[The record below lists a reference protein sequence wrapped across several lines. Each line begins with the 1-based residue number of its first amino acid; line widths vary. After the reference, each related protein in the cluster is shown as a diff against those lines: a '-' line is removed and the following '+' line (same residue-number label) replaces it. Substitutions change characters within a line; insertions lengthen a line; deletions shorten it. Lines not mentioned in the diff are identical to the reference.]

1 MPRTGGPV
9 GRKGDPTRM
18 STIAVIGASANP
30 EKYGNMAVRA
40 WKEAGWT
47 VYPVNPNESEIE
59 GLTAYRTIR
68 HIPGEVQVATMY
80 VPPPLGMR
88 IADGI
93 IEKGVAQVY
102 LNPGADSPE
111 LREKLEAA
119 GIEVIEACSIMAAKA
134 LAYSAEN

>member
-1 MPRTGGPV
+1 V
-9 GRKGDPTRM
+9 AE
-18 STIAVIGASANP
+18 TIAVIGASTNP

-40 WKEAGWT
+40 WQQAGWT
-47 VYPVNPNESEIE
+47 VYPINPNESEIE

-68 HIPGEVQVATMY
+68 DTPGEVQAATMY
-80 VPPPLGMR
+80 VPPKLGVR

-102 LNPGADSPE
+102 LNPGAESPE

-134 LAYSAEN
+134 LAYQAGK

>member
-1 MPRTGGPV
+1 V
-9 GRKGDPTRM
+9 AE
-18 STIAVIGASANP
+18 TIAVIGASTKP

-40 WKEAGWT
+40 WKQAGWT
-47 VYPVNPNESEIE
+47 VYPINPNESEIE

-68 HIPGEVQVATMY
+68 HIPGDVRVATMY
-80 VPPPLGMR
+80 VTPKLGVR

-102 LNPGADSPE
+102 LNPGAASPE
-111 LREKLEAA
+111 LRDKLEAA

-134 LAYSAEN
+134 LAHEAGK